1 MKKIISKSILL
12 FFLGLSIV
20 SCSKNDDVDY
30 SLQSKFDI
38 FEVQADN
45 KTVLMKGEIKSSTL
59 GDFKHMLEGHPN
71 IKTIKMVE
79 VPGSNDDET
88 NFKVGKLLREKGI
101 NTHIVDKGWIAS
113 GGVDFFLAGVKRTKE
128 GTVKLGVHSWSD
140 GDGKQAID
148 FPENSSEH
156 RPNIQ
161 YYEDLGYS
169 KEWSRDFYF
178 FTIKAADAD
187 DVHWMSK
194 EEIEKYKMFTE

>member
-1 MKKIISKSILL
+1 
-12 FFLGLSIV
+12 
-20 SCSKNDDVDY
+20 
-30 SLQSKFDI
+30 
-38 FEVQADN
+38 
-45 KTVLMKGEIKSSTL
+45 MKGEIKSSTL

-71 IKTIKMVE
+71 IKIIKMVE

-101 NTHIVDKGWIAS
+101 NTHIVDKGMIAS

-140 GDGKQAID
+140 SDGKQAID
-148 FPENSSEH
+148 FPESSSEH

-169 KEWSRDFYF
+169 KEWSKDFYF
-178 FTIKAADAD
+178 FTIKAAKAE
-187 DVHWMSK
+187 DVHWMTE

>member
-1 MKKIISKSILL
+1 MKELITKSILL

-20 SCSKNDDVDY
+20 SCSDDDVDY

-45 KTVLMKGEIKSSTL
+45 KTVHMNGEIYTRTL
-59 GDFKHMLEGHPN
+59 KDFKHMLEGHPN
-71 IKTIKMVE
+71 INLIKMIE

-88 NFKVGKLLREKGI
+88 NFKIGKLLREKGI
-101 NTHIVDKGWIAS
+101 NTHIVDNGMIAS

-169 KEWSRDFYF
+169 KEWSKDFYF
-178 FTIKAADAD
+178 FTIKAAKAE
-187 DVHWMSK
+187 DVHWMTK